1 MIQDGQNGGA
11 PLRDGLPVQAPSP
24 DGLGQSAGI
33 PSADKPSS
41 WFNEEPDGSG
51 VVGFMCLTDF
61 ECEVGAAIGGNLV
74 CPSIDDLKR
83 RRPCSDSCGIVEVRV
98 VGLRI
103 VQPAKDYDFSDDAK
117 AIEARSDKT
126 GTGLAEG
133 ESAAPQGF
141 AQTQSG
147 AD

>member
-1 MIQDGQNGGA
+1 MVDPKYIRPGA
-11 PLRDGLPVQAPSP
+11 DRPT
-24 DGLGQSAGI
+24 
-33 PSADKPSS
+33 S

-51 VVGFMCLTDF
+51 VAGFMCLTDF
-61 ECEVGAAIGGNLV
+61 ECEVGAASGGSLV
-74 CPSIDDLKR
+74 CPSIEDLKR
-83 RRPCSDSCGIVEVRV
+83 RRSCADSCGIVEVRV
-98 VGLRI
+98 VGVRT
-103 VQPAKDYDFSDDAK
+103 VQPAKDHDFSDDAK

-133 ESAAPQGF
+133 ESATPQGF